1 VNSSNSSSSSKAP
14 DPVEFEKLDAQ
25 LRAGEVPE
33 CWRSLLG
40 GEHPSILLIMMWA
53 GRLARRVEA
62 FYQQVLRPYGLQ
74 YPDYTVLSMLRFS
87 GPMSPKKLNAFLA
100 ITAGGLTKSI
110 DRLERAKLARRSAD
124 PADGRGTLVTLT
136 RKGER
141 MFGEVFGDDLEAHRE
156 LFQDLRVP
164 DQNRIATALR
174 ELLDTFEAPRSERGR

>member
-1 VNSSNSSSSSKAP
+1 MSSSDSSQAP
-14 DPVEFEKLDAQ
+14 DPVEFEKLEAQ
-25 LRAGEVPE
+25 LRAGEIPE
-33 CWRSLLG
+33 CWRPLLAG
-40 GEHPSILLIMMWA
+40 GNPSILLIMMWA

-74 YPDYTVLSMLRFS
+74 YSDYTVLSMLRFS
-87 GPMSPKKLNAFLA
+87 GPMSPKQLNAFLA

-141 MFGEVFGDDLEAHRE
+141 RFGEVFGDDLEAHRE
-156 LFQDLRVP
+156 LFQDLRVS

-174 ELLDTFEAPRSERGR
+174 ELLDAFEGLHSETGR